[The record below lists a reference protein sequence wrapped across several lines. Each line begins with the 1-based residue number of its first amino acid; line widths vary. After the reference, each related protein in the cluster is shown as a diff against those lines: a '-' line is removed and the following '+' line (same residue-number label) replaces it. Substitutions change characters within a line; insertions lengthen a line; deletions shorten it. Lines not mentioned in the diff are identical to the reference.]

1 MSLDETRL
9 PGRLFGTIFDL
20 GVGVARAVI
29 VRAMPVG
36 GFVVAAGL
44 GYQFY
49 LDFEFSKYMDVVQSI
64 SVCVLLVWAVGLT
77 SAGLPRLAR

>member
-1 MSLDETRL
+1 M

-64 SVCVLLVWAVGLT
+64 SVCVLLVWTVGLT

>member
-20 GVGVARAVI
+20 GVGVARAVM
-29 VRAMPVG
+29 VRDRPVG

-49 LDFEFSKYMDVVQSI
+49 LDFEFSKYMDVVQSM
-64 SVCVLLVWAVGLT
+64 SVGDLSVWTVGLT
-77 SAGLPRLAR
+77 SARLPRLAR